1 MRLVLILALVF
12 ASPLQAGEPFS
23 RVFSGIWHGVGIQTT
38 GSDWSMELTLGPTLG
53 VVRYPSLRC
62 GGRWQYLD
70 ETADSLSGIET
81 IDYGLENCIETGKIY
96 LQPYQNDQM
105 VFMWCGEEEGVS
117 ALAVLSRNA
126 APTAGYEAQKEASQQ
141 ALDALG
147 YALGNIT
154 CQGSKW
160 LGV

>member
-1 MRLVLILALVF
+1 MRLILILTLIF
-12 ASPLQAGEPFS
+12 ATPLQAGAPFS
-23 RVFSGIWHGVGIQTT
+23 RSFSGVWHGVGIQTD

-62 GGRWQYLD
+62 GGRWQFLN
-70 ETADSLSGIET
+70 ETANSLSGVEI
-81 IDYGLENCIETGKIY
+81 IDYGLENCIETGEIY
-96 LQPYQNDQM
+96 LQPAQNDQM
-105 VFMWCGEEEGVS
+105 IFMWCGEEEGVS
-117 ALAVLSRNA
+117 ALAVLSRNSPA
-126 APTAGYEAQKEASQQ
+126 SAPYEAQKQASQA